1 MKLTEKKKDKGKV
14 SFAIE
19 GDISIYSVKDLKD
32 ELSKHFENNKNM
44 EIDLSA
50 VDKLDTAGFQLLLMA
65 RKELESKDKKLSII
79 NPSSETERIFKLYG
93 EDF

>member
-1 MKLTEKKKDKGKV
+1 MKLTEKKKDKAKV

-19 GDISIYSVKDLKD
+19 GDISIYSVKELKD

-93 EDF
+93 EDL

>member
-14 SFAIE
+14 SFTIE